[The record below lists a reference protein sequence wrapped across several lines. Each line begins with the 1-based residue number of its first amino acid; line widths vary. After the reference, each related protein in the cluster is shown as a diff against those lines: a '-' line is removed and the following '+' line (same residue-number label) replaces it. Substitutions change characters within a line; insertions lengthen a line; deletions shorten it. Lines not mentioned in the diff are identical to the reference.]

1 MIGRIGRWR
10 WWRRRRAAAPVWTG
24 KIKIGSGLSDHSD
37 TRVVCGIILGGSNG
51 LLTVN
56 SDVPV
61 HGLPGVEL
69 LPADAAR
76 EHLPRHCR
84 RRGCCGGGSG
94 GDGDDGASVAGGQ
107 HRPGR
112 GCGRRSSIVEAAP
125 FVLRA
130 AIAIVAGREHGASVV
145 LVVVGLGARD
155 VAVVADLS
163 LLDLVIVVDVW
174 AAAAV
179 TTLHGALAGI
189 TTLHGVNILGFF
201 LLL

>member
-1 MIGRIGRWR
+1 
-10 WWRRRRAAAPVWTG
+10 
-24 KIKIGSGLSDHSD
+24 
-37 TRVVCGIILGGSNG
+37 
-51 LLTVN
+51 
-56 SDVPV
+56 
-61 HGLPGVEL
+61 
-69 LPADAAR
+69 
-76 EHLPRHCR
+76 
-84 RRGCCGGGSG
+84 
-94 GDGDDGASVAGGQ
+94 
-107 HRPGR
+107 
-112 GCGRRSSIVEAAP
+112 
-125 FVLRA
+125 VLRA

-189 TTLHGVNILGFF
+189 TTLHGANILGFF